1 MLTSDNIDG
10 NRKETSVE
18 SATHLINRI
27 ESVYDSSFDIL
38 FGQKA
43 VAALDGLRQAIDR
56 YQTKIISRASMED
69 IIGVMEENLKK
80 MILDRAAE
88 FGETARKVAGQ

>member
-1 MLTSDNIDG
+1 
-10 NRKETSVE
+10 
-18 SATHLINRI
+18 
-27 ESVYDSSFDIL
+27 
-38 FGQKA
+38 
-43 VAALDGLRQAIDR
+43 
-56 YQTKIISRASMED
+56 MED